1 MIKTEISKIIQER
14 NSFYPREFNGK
25 IIEED
30 VIIQLLKNA
39 NFAPSHKMTQPWFFK
54 IFCGD
59 SKKILLEEIL
69 RLNTNFSA
77 EKIEKLKVNYNK
89 SSHIICTCIKLNRK
103 ILPEWEEIA
112 ATAMAVQNLWIS
124 CVDSKIGG
132 YWSTPKYCNKMADF
146 LHLDENEM
154 CLGFF
159 YLGLIDIKKPRNIKR
174 KDINDKIEWH
184 R

>member
-1 MIKTEISKIIQER
+1 MIKKEISKIIQSR
-14 NSFYPREFNGK
+14 NSLYPREFNGK
-25 IIEED
+25 EIKED
-30 VIIQLLKNA
+30 IIIQLLNNA
-39 NFAPSHKMTQPWFFK
+39 NYAPSHKMTQPWFFK

-59 SKKILLEEIL
+59 SKKTLLNEIIS
-69 RLNTNFSA
+69 LNPDFSN
-77 EKIEKLKVNYNK
+77 EKIEKLKGNYDK
-89 SSHIICTCIKLNRK
+89 SSHIICICIKLSQE

-132 YWSTPKYCNKMADF
+132 YWSTPKYCNKMKDF
-146 LHLDENEM
+146 LYLNSEEK

-159 YLGLIDIKKPRNIKR
+159 YLGCIDIKKPRNIKR
-174 KDINDKIEWH
+174 KNVREKIEWY